1 MERGEP
7 IENWYDPNVRDLAA
21 DDEKLKEPDEGLL
34 LAGDITTFRP
44 CVYLETWVEPV
55 EAATA
60 HTLTGAVDDNPQPS
74 PEDVRWLMEG
84 ATEGDWMET
93 LVPTEVEKLKVYFV
107 DNKLPPK

>member
-1 MERGEP
+1 M
-7 IENWYDPNVRDLAA
+7 
-21 DDEKLKEPDEGLL
+21 
-34 LAGDITTFRP
+34 LAGDITTAWPF
-44 CVYLETWVEPV
+44 VYLEIWVEPA

-60 HTLTGAVDDNPQPS
+60 QTLPGAVDNNPQPS

-107 DNKLPPK
+107 DNTLPPK